1 MKTNY
6 VLATTFAGLLF
17 TSFSFGQ
24 TAPQQTLPDHVQPSA
39 EVKNEDKMKT
49 LFARVKRPSAKIN
62 YLGLS
67 VSPQFQYGT
76 LAGQFT
82 PMSGMTGMLH
92 INKKWGI
99 GLGGYSTIDNRFTP
113 TALNTNKALSLRSMY
128 GGLNF
133 EYTPKPNA
141 ALHVSFPLLIGAG
154 MAQVDSVGNRS
165 NQFGRRDNNRR
176 DRDFNRLGAGGTA
189 YMVIQPGVNLEANVF
204 RFVKIF
210 AGVSYRIVP
219 ATHQND
225 RIVSTLPSPSA
236 GQLGGFNLNAGLKV
250 GVFDYNLHRAK
261 RPGRMRRTRDN

>member
-6 VLATTFAGLLF
+6 VLATTVAGLLF
-17 TSFSFGQ
+17 SSFSFGQ
-24 TAPQQTLPDHVQPSA
+24 TTPPQTLPADGQSSA
-39 EVKNEDKMKT
+39 EVQKEDKMKT
-49 LFARVKRPSAKIN
+49 LFSRVKRPSAKIN

-82 PMSGMTGMLH
+82 PMRGMTGMLH

-99 GLGGYSTIDNRFTP
+99 GLGGYSTIGNQFTP
-113 TALNTNKALSLRSMY
+113 TALNANKALSLRSMY
-128 GGLNF
+128 GGLKF
-133 EYTPKPNA
+133 EYTPKPNS

-154 MAQVDSVGNRS
+154 MAQVDSAGSRGS
-165 NQFGRRDNNRR
+165 QFGWGGNNRHN
-176 DRDFNRLGAGGTA
+176 RDFNRLGAGGTA

-225 RIVSTLPSPSA
+225 RVVTTLPSPSA
-236 GQLGGFNLNAGLKV
+236 GQLGGFNLNTGLKI
-250 GVFDYNLHRAK
+250 GVFDYKLHRSK